1 MVCQGDLARSGIED
15 LEGGFVLSEIL

>member
-15 LEGGFVLSEIL
+15 LEVGFVLSEIL